1 MGEQNPHAELMR
13 LVNGYQVSQAIHVAA
28 ALGIADLL
36 GEGPRGSDDLAAEA
50 GVHPGS
56 LYRLLRALAA
66 VGVFREDADR
76 RFSLTPMGRCLRSDA
91 PTNGRPGATSCT
103 ASGPAGTHSGT
114 STARTPG
121 STARAIPRRAP
132 SSTAP

>member
-1 MGEQNPHAELMR
+1 MVARDPSAELMR

-28 ALGIADLL
+28 TLGIADLL
-36 GEGPRGSDDLAAEA
+36 GDGPRGSDDLAAEA

-66 VGVFREDADR
+66 VGVFREEAGR

-91 PTNGRPGATSCT
+91 ELPVGPYAAFVGRPYQWAAWG
-103 ASGPAGTHSGT
+103 
-114 STARTPG
+114 
-121 STARAIPRRAP
+121 
-132 SSTAP
+132 